1 MLLKGFDHLIQ
12 KCGAVLPISIKCILS
27 SEPLVEDERLQ
38 EELILT
44 QKDIKLI
51 RKLNMFAVEQF

>member
-1 MLLKGFDHLIQ
+1 MLSGMSRYPL
-12 KCGAVLPISIKCILS
+12 LPISIKCILS

-44 QKDIKLI
+44 QKDIKMI